1 MKKDDLVTYNNQPY
15 ILMYDFY
22 DFKHIQY
29 AVIYNL
35 YTQINEVVRLKDIEP
50 LTTLSL
56 DSHWK
61 AKYIDKQWV
70 LFYYN
75 DKGEQHYI
83 ESYNTFALLY
93 RVWSIL
99 HSGIKLPY
107 ENDPTLINTLEE
119 QDDTLL

>member
-1 MKKDDLVTYNNQPY
+1 MKKDDLVTYNSTPC
-15 ILMYDFY
+15 ILIHDFY
-22 DFKHIQY
+22 DFKHTNY

-35 YTQINEVVRLKDIEP
+35 YTQKNEVVPYEEVKLLPI
-50 LTTLSL
+50 LSL
-56 DSHWK
+56 DHHWK
-61 AKYIDKQWV
+61 VKYIDEQWL

-83 ESYNTFALLY
+83 ETYSTFALLY
-93 RVWSIL
+93 RVWSVL
-99 HSGIKLPY
+99 HRGSKLPY